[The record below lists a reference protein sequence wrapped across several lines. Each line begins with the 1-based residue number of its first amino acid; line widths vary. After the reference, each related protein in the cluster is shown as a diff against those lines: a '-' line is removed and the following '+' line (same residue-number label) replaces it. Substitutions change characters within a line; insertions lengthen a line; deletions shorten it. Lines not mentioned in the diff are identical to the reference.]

1 MSFIKM
7 TIYKTCRK
15 NLIFIGLKKFY
26 YGERVKI
33 SEKTLLIND
42 NLISCMKAMKTY
54 KTHQKICK
62 REFKV
67 IYLLNFL
74 DIINVYNYMK

>member
-1 MSFIKM
+1 M

-54 KTHQKICK
+54 ITHQK
-62 REFKV
+62 
-67 IYLLNFL
+67 N
-74 DIINVYNYMK
+74 M